1 MAKDLKVE
9 DQKLEVPKDFSLT
22 KILSQAD
29 AESYAK
35 HSGFKS
41 CMVTEDKCIYLLD
54 AAEHALNHAIDNK
67 LKVYT
72 VK

>member
-22 KILSQAD
+22 
-29 AESYAK
+29 K